1 MSKIVNNKGYTESLN
16 KRIDFKNIISADRI
30 GLIIAL
36 LVMIVIFSFL
46 TPHFFTPKNFENI
59 LISASLMG
67 LVAVGESMLLIGGLL
82 DLSPG
87 AVAAFSGVLA
97 SMLLSWG
104 FGPVTTLVIAVLSG
118 VFIGILNASIVNGLK
133 INAFIATLATQS
145 ILRGFAYILCAGRP
159 VFVGDETFLKL
170 GVGRI
175 LGIPIP
181 VVILILTFIVF
192 GIVLTKTSFG
202 RNVYIVGGNATA
214 ARLAGI
220 STKKISYILFMI
232 MGGLAALG
240 GTILASRMTS
250 GQPSAGINLE
260 FDGITAAILGGIAMS
275 GGVGSIFG
283 TVLGVLILQG
293 FNNGL
298 ILLNV
303 QSFWQLVAKGSLL
316 LIALSFD
323 YIRSRKRD

>member
-1 MSKIVNNKGYTESLN
+1 MEKIANNKQYRGRLN
-16 KRIDFKNIISADRI
+16 LALDIRNIISADRI

-36 LVMIVIFSFL
+36 IVMTVGFSLL
-46 TPHFFTPKNFENI
+46 TPHFFTAKNFENI

-67 LVAVGESMLLIGGLL
+67 LVAVGESMLLIGGLM

-87 AVAAFSGVLA
+87 SVAAFSGVLS

-104 FGPVTTLVIAVLSG
+104 FGSVPTIIIAVLSG
-118 VFIGILNASIVNGLK
+118 VVIGSLNAAIINGLK
-133 INAFIATLATQS
+133 INAFIATLASQS

-159 VFVGDETFLKL
+159 VFVTDETFLKL
-170 GVGRI
+170 GVRRI

-240 GTILASRMTS
+240 GAILTSRMTS

-283 TVLGVLILQG
+283 TILGVLILQG

-323 YIRSRKRD
+323 YFRSRKRN